1 MLDRLCPHPSMIDLF
16 LSIKGRPS
24 IKVAG
29 ACKNRHRLSVSVL
42 GGWWLGPSG
51 DVIPVVFIVPFFF
64 SSVPHVRQALKRT
77 ESSATKGM
85 ESMYFKFSDKVTRSS
100 KVDKAHLWLYI
111 QNQPPHGPH
120 HHHHHHQVAPSS
132 VGKGGAN
139 STVWIHIY
147 KVKKQKSRFLAGS
160 VRLNPELLAAR
171 HRWCACRKASRPS
184 SIRCG

>member
-147 KVKKQKSRFLAGS
+147 KVKKRVDFWPA
-160 VRLNPELLAAR
+160 P
-171 HRWCACRKASRPS
+171 
-184 SIRCG
+184 